1 MATSEFKSAIAQ
13 VATERGVTAEDVL
26 ASIKSALAKAYVKE
40 FKDGITSEEE
50 VVVELDEETGE
61 SKILDLEGKDVTPS
75 GFGRIAANAA
85 KSVIMQKIRESEKL
99 MILAEFKD
107 KIGKIVSG
115 NIFRIENGYVII
127 DLGKTQAIMPYSEQV
142 QSESYKTN
150 QRIKVLIKEVRQSVR
165 GTEVIVSR
173 SAADFVAK
181 LFEEEVPEIANGTV
195 EIVAIAREAGSRTKM
210 AVYSN
215 DEKIDPVGS
224 CVGQKGVRVQA
235 IITELLGEKI
245 DIIPYATSTEKYIA
259 SALSPARVTEV
270 EIDEAE
276 NKATV
281 SVPEDQLSLA
291 IGKDGQNVRLA
302 NKLTKWKI
310 DIKGMKG
317 FFESEPGKEKSTSQ
331 TSQVKKES
339 KPSLGIWD
347 EVIAKT
353 RTEMNERKAAEEAAK
368 AEAESSEAVSEIENS
383 EESSN

>member
-210 AVYSN
+210 AFYSN
-215 DEKIDPVGS
+215 D
-224 CVGQKGVRVQA
+224 
-235 IITELLGEKI
+235 
-245 DIIPYATSTEKYIA
+245 
-259 SALSPARVTEV
+259 
-270 EIDEAE
+270 
-276 NKATV
+276 
-281 SVPEDQLSLA
+281 
-291 IGKDGQNVRLA
+291 
-302 NKLTKWKI
+302 
-310 DIKGMKG
+310 
-317 FFESEPGKEKSTSQ
+317 
-331 TSQVKKES
+331 
-339 KPSLGIWD
+339 
-347 EVIAKT
+347 
-353 RTEMNERKAAEEAAK
+353 
-368 AEAESSEAVSEIENS
+368 
-383 EESSN
+383 

>member
-1 MATSEFKSAIAQ
+1 MATSEVKSAIAQ

-150 QRIKVLIKEVRQSVR
+150 QRIKVLIK
-165 GTEVIVSR
+165 
-173 SAADFVAK
+173 
-181 LFEEEVPEIANGTV
+181 
-195 EIVAIAREAGSRTKM
+195 
-210 AVYSN
+210 
-215 DEKIDPVGS
+215 
-224 CVGQKGVRVQA
+224 
-235 IITELLGEKI
+235 
-245 DIIPYATSTEKYIA
+245 
-259 SALSPARVTEV
+259 
-270 EIDEAE
+270 
-276 NKATV
+276 
-281 SVPEDQLSLA
+281 
-291 IGKDGQNVRLA
+291 
-302 NKLTKWKI
+302 
-310 DIKGMKG
+310 
-317 FFESEPGKEKSTSQ
+317 
-331 TSQVKKES
+331 
-339 KPSLGIWD
+339 
-347 EVIAKT
+347 
-353 RTEMNERKAAEEAAK
+353 
-368 AEAESSEAVSEIENS
+368 
-383 EESSN
+383 

>member
-150 QRIKVLIKEVRQSVR
+150 QRIKVLIKEVRQGVR

>member
-150 QRIKVLIKEVRQSVR
+150 QRIKVLIKEVRQGVR

-368 AEAESSEAVSEIENS
+368 AEAASSEAVSEIENS